1 VKGLRVLL
9 VSVVGP
15 SGQADVAARADVSL
29 GDLAAAVTGAVGP
42 IPQDAVVRVEPGDG
56 RRATRRTRLEQTLAD
71 AGAVDGDVVVFAQE
85 NPVVGANH

>member
-29 GDLAAAVTGAVGP
+29 ADLAAAVAGAVGP
-42 IPQDAVVRVEPGDG
+42 VPHDTVVRVEPGDG
-56 RRATRRTRLEQTLAD
+56 QRATRRARLGQTLAD

-85 NPVVGANH
+85 KPVVRANH